1 MVVPG
6 ELRAVSG
13 VLGVVLLFLENLGVV
28 LQQQC
33 QSCSSLCA
41 VWCVCLT
48 WQGRTGVF
56 HVGSGPGQSP
66 WLIPLNFL
74 TSQQGHLPDS
84 VHFHIPFA
92 SHPPT
97 WLFDCN
103 LSLG

>member
-6 ELRAVSG
+6 ELGAVSG
-13 VLGVVLLFLENLGVV
+13 VLGVVLLSLENLGVV

-41 VWCVCLT
+41 EL
-48 WQGRTGVF
+48 GVSVSLI

-74 TSQQGHLPDS
+74 TSQQGYLPDS
-84 VHFHIPFA
+84 FCSFSHPFCL

-97 WLFDCN
+97 CLFDCI